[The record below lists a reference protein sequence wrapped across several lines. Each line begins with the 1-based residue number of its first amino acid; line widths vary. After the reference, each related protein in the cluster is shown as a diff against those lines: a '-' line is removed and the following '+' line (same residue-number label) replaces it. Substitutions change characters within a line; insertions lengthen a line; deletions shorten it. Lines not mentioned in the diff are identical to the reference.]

1 MENSTDIKPQTSRTK
16 MTFGKA
22 ISTCL
27 KKYTDFEGRAR
38 RSEYWYFILF
48 CWLLILPPYIMMVE
62 GSITGAY
69 IFLFE
74 SFVLTLPML
83 AVFVRRMHDIGKSG
97 WYWLLNLIPIIGK
110 IVLLVFL
117 CKKGTPNTNEY
128 GPPENKY
135 DYKDKDSEKPSSN
148 NQPTTIEQT
157 NDIKPKQP
165 HTVVKQKQ
173 TIRPVNQPTEPEEAT
188 EILKLLKENRI
199 EYFYHFTSKR
209 NLESI
214 EKHGGL
220 FSWKELE
227 NRGINAPFI
236 GGSGDNGL
244 SHNLDLK
251 AGLADYVRLTFC
263 RDHPMMYRHK
273 QNAEPL
279 VLLAIDITV
288 ATQPN
293 TKFSNINATDNM
305 CTVAEGLEGLKLVD
319 FNAVKRTHVSRDDS
333 DFKPHQAEILVK
345 NHIPIKY
352 IKGITHIN

>member
-1 MENSTDIKPQTSRTK
+1 MNKFVWITTIFFYVCMYSV
-16 MTFGKA
+16 
-22 ISTCL
+22 L
-27 KKYTDFEGRAR
+27 KKSHDYSIIFWCLGFTFLG
-38 RSEYWYFILF
+38 YIL
-48 CWLLILPPYIMMVE
+48 
-62 GSITGAY
+62 
-69 IFLFE
+69 
-74 SFVLTLPML
+74 
-83 AVFVRRMHDIGKSG
+83 IG
-97 WYWLLNLIPIIGK
+97 L
-110 IVLLVFL
+110 
-117 CKKGTPNTNEY
+117 
-128 GPPENKY
+128 NKY

-148 NQPTTIEQT
+148 NQPTNHRADQRHQAET
-157 NDIKPKQP
+157 NTYSCK
-165 HTVVKQKQ
+165 TKQ

-188 EILKLLKENRI
+188 EILKLLKENGI

-214 EKHGGL
+214 KKHGGL
-220 FSWKELE
+220 YSWKELE
-227 NRGINAPFI
+227 KRGINAPFI

-251 AGLADYVRLTFC
+251 AGLADYVRLSFC
-263 RDHPMMYRHK
+263 KDHPMSFRHK
-273 QNAEPL
+273 QNGEPI

-333 DFKPHQAEILVK
+333 DFKLHQAEILVK

-352 IKGITHIN
+352 IKGIIN